1 MLNFK
6 NFKNFTGNTRNAS
19 TVEEIDV
26 FFNYLKKYLQSC
38 LKGEEKEAEKLLS
51 KAGRV
56 ICDLNSKCRKETGN
70 YFLTGILNVCD
81 NKQLE
86 NLMGC
91 FLLEVIKSEKML
103 NDDIQVFKKII

>member
-38 LKGEEKEAEKLLS
+38 LKEKKKKPKNFLAKQEELF
-51 KAGRV
+51 V
-56 ICDLNSKCRKETGN
+56 ILIQSVVK
-70 YFLTGILNVCD
+70 
-81 NKQLE
+81 KQE
-86 NLMGC
+86 
-91 FLLEVIKSEKML
+91 
-103 NDDIQVFKKII
+103 IIF